1 VLICSCARLWLLR
14 IDIFDW
20 LIILLLLHFF
30 YSNQYIRDFVAGVY
44 SRVAKHHPTIHPV
57 TLQARTKLFTKYE
70 LALKVRVCVGG
81 AYNER
86 AG

>member
-1 VLICSCARLWLLR
+1 M
-14 IDIFDW
+14 
-20 LIILLLLHFF
+20 
-30 YSNQYIRDFVAGVY
+30 AGVY